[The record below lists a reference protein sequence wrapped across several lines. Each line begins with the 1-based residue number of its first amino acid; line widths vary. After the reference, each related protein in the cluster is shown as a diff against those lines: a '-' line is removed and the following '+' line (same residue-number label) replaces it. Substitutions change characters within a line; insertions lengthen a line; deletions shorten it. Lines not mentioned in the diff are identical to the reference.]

1 MASSQ
6 PIIRQV
12 KLLSLIPQLF
22 FLGLI
27 INIYFLLGIND
38 ALLYG
43 LLTYL
48 IISIIVRNIIPFYHR
63 RGIKLYK
70 YNKYNKYEKAIIEFE
85 KSYHFFEKHKWI
97 DRYRY
102 IVLLSPSRISYLEM
116 AMINMAF
123 CYGQIGN
130 GKKSKELYEKAL
142 EMFPESQ
149 MAKVAL
155 KMFESAKQ
163 IE

>member
-1 MASSQ
+1 
-6 PIIRQV
+6 
-12 KLLSLIPQLF
+12 
-22 FLGLI
+22 
-27 INIYFLLGIND
+27 
-38 ALLYG
+38 
-43 LLTYL
+43 
-48 IISIIVRNIIPFYHR
+48 
-63 RGIKLYK
+63 
-70 YNKYNKYEKAIIEFE
+70 
-85 KSYHFFEKHKWI
+85 
-97 DRYRY
+97 
-102 IVLLSPSRISYLEM
+102 M